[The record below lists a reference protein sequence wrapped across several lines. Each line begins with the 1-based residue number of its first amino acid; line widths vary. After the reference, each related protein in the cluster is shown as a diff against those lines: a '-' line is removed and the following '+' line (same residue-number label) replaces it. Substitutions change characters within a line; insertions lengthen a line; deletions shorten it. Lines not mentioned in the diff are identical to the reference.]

1 MVHTCKY
8 QTSCSVIFPLL
19 RGGGGG
25 GLVELKGKS
34 QAYLVFDVGASQVEL
49 SWSALSVWEGWWVCV
64 CVWGGGGGCVCGG
77 GVVCVK

>member
-19 RGGGGG
+19 GGGGG

-49 SWSALSVWEGWWVCV
+49 SWSALSVWEGWCVCV
-64 CVWGGGGGCVCGG
+64 CVGGGGGGG
-77 GVVCVK
+77 DVVCVLSV